1 MPLHRSGTPAQADI
15 PSGDQAAPPTALVLT
30 PRSNPRHLFVR
41 SQLPSTEASSSTT
54 TSPVSVAGGKTSDE
68 QTDDPSSSKQ
78 PGQPSGA
85 GADGEQRKQETFQ
98 SPSRDEMLEEDEGDD
113 AQQQV
118 SDAQV
123 CDNAM

>member
-1 MPLHRSGTPAQADI
+1 M
-15 PSGDQAAPPTALVLT
+15 DQAAPSTALVFT

-85 GADGEQRKQETFQ
+85 DADGEQRKQETFH
-98 SPSRDEMLEEDEGDD
+98 SPARDEMLEEDGDGE

-123 CDNAM
+123 CDCAM